1 MGPGASIPLLI
12 PCLLLTCHCPQAALP
27 ADARIVFVLGGPG
40 SGKGTQ
46 CERIVA
52 KYGYQ
57 HLSTGDLLREELAS
71 GSDLG
76 KKCEALMKEGKLVPT
91 EVRRGNSSSISSSSG
106 STCGFGSSSSCV
118 CSSDRC
124 SSSGVRHPAVQRRA
138 YQQNVQQQ
146 QLR

>member
-1 MGPGASIPLLI
+1 
-12 PCLLLTCHCPQAALP
+12 LTCHCPQAALP

-106 STCGFGSSSSCV
+106 SACGFDSSSSCV

-124 SSSGVRHPAVQRRA
+124 SSSGARHPAVQRRA
-138 YQQNVQQQ
+138 YPQNVQQQ